1 MACNNGFGTTE
12 NHYWR
17 AFNMSDFTGGQEYDV
32 TSVSFGI
39 ESAVSGTGTGQPLTV
54 NLYVESGAP
63 FPNGT
68 RTKIA
73 TSGEINI
80 PDQVDSIFTV
90 PLIAT
95 VPAGTLELVMEV
107 TTPDGQL
114 WVTCS
119 LSGRIRIRRLG

>member
-54 NLYVESGAP
+54 NLYANERS
-63 FPNGT
+63 T
-68 RTKIA
+68 
-73 TSGEINI
+73 I
-80 PDQVDSIFTV
+80 P
-90 PLIAT
+90 
-95 VPAGTLELVMEV
+95 
-107 TTPDGQL
+107 
-114 WVTCS
+114 
-119 LSGRIRIRRLG
+119 